1 MDQVAEADRPITQ
14 REHRLIC
21 GDCLAVLPTID
32 AGSVD
37 VVVTSPPY
45 NLGLTYRGYDD
56 RRSEDDYL
64 DWLTHVASAVRR
76 VMTVSYTHL
85 TLPTIYSV

>member
-1 MDQVAEADRPITQ
+1 MDKVAEADSPITQ

-21 GDCLAVLPTID
+21 GDCLAVLPTFD

-64 DWLTHVASAVRR
+64 DWLTDVASAVRR
-76 VMTVSYTHL
+76 VMKADASFFLNVSG
-85 TLPTIYSV
+85 